1 MTATMAADVEC
12 LVDPLDEDP
21 VNAGGSSFAFEMTDY
36 VGAVDPNASSN
47 WFSEWLLMDVEGD
60 NCPLVSNPTKRIM
73 ILMAVVMP
81 VIRTTTTTGRR
92 YLRRVPV

>member
-1 MTATMAADVEC
+1 MTATMAADVGY

-60 NCPLVSNPTKRIM
+60 NCPLVSNPDQ
-73 ILMAVVMP
+73 ADYDFD
-81 VIRTTTTTGRR
+81 GRGDACDR
-92 YLRRVPV
+92 DDDNDGV